1 LSLVEVVVEEDLPHL
16 VLEVV
21 VGDHQHRQSLL
32 ETLLLAMLVVEV
44 LVEHLI
50 HMVVMVEIHK
60 YQVLV

>member
-1 LSLVEVVVEEDLPHL
+1 MEEDLPHL

-21 VGDHQHRQSLL
+21 VGDHQRRQSLL

-50 HMVVMVEIHK
+50 HIVVMAELHK
-60 YQVLV
+60 YQVPV